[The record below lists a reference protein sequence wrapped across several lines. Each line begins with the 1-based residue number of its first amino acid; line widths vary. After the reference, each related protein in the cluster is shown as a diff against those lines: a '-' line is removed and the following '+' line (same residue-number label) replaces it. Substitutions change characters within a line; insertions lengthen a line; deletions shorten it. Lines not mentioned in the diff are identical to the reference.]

1 MRVPRDTPVMQ
12 MPRAIPKDHS
22 LLPYFWAIS
31 IFLCSRAVVAL
42 GLVFSQKYLPI
53 AADVWS
59 AGPSWY
65 HQLLQWDSEWYF
77 RIATEG
83 YRYNGDPTI
92 QQNIVFYPLYPMLAR
107 GLATVSGLT
116 PAHALL
122 LVSNVA
128 GLLAVVALFK
138 LVREEFGDQIALT
151 TIALLSFFPASVLL
165 SAGYTE
171 ALELLL
177 IVGFFLVLKQ
187 QRYLS
192 AALLAGLAVANRS
205 TGIVLLPVLLWEMW
219 SNRDRKP
226 FLPVLLPSVLLATS
240 GIWLFMIY
248 LWSQFGDPLAFA
260 DGQTAFHRETTFAAR
275 VIAALKFEPFTRM
288 ILNDWNPWGQDSWL
302 TLLFIVLIAVGWFR
316 LRASWTLLALG
327 VLLLPYLTLSGGPAG
342 FVSMSRF
349 NLVSFP
355 LFVVLAD
362 LLLRAKWLLAGVI
375 GLFGAALLMNTALF
389 ARRIWIG

>member
-1 MRVPRDTPVMQ
+1 MTVQYAFR
-12 MPRAIPKDHS
+12 KDQPF
-22 LLPYFWAIS
+22 LPYFWAIS
-31 IFLCSRAVVAL
+31 IYLCSRVVVAL
-42 GLVFSQKYLPI
+42 GLVFSRKYLPV

-77 RIATEG
+77 KIATEG
-83 YRYNGDPTI
+83 YRFNGDPTI
-92 QQNIVFYPLYPMLAR
+92 QQNVVFYPLYPMLAR
-107 GLATVSGLT
+107 GLSAISGLT
-116 PAHALL
+116 AADALL
-122 LVSNVA
+122 LVANVA
-128 GLLAVVALFK
+128 ALLAIVALFK
-138 LVREEFGDQIALT
+138 LIREEFGDRIALA
-151 TIALLSFFPASVLL
+151 TIALFSFFPISVLL

-171 ALELLL
+171 PLELLL
-177 IVGFFLVLKQ
+177 IVLFFLVLKQ
-187 QRYLS
+187 KFYLS
-192 AALLAGLAVANRS
+192 AALLAGLAVADRS

-219 SNRDRKP
+219 RNRDQKP
-226 FLPVLLPSVLLATS
+226 FLPVLLPCVVLATS

-248 LWSQFGDPLAFA
+248 LWSQFGDPFVFA
-260 DGQTAFHRETTFAAR
+260 DGQAAFHRETTLVAR
-275 VIAALKFEPFTRM
+275 LIAALKFEPFTRM

-302 TLLFIVLIAVGWFR
+302 TLLYIVLIIVGCFR
-316 LRASWTLLALG
+316 LRSSWTLFAMG

-362 LLLRAKWLLAGVI
+362 LLLRAKWLLAAVI
-375 GLFGAALLMNTALF
+375 GLLGAGLLMNTALF